1 MKSTGIGTY
10 ILITILILLV
20 FGLISVG
27 DVLSAVFYVLLGIA
41 VLILAGLLFL
51 QYKLRRIR
59 RQMEQNGESDRSY
72 SWGSRSSRQP
82 RQDGEVTVHQTRTAT
97 EKVVSNQVGDYVE
110 YEDIREERTEETTK

>member
-59 RQMEQNGESDRSY
+59 RQMEQNGES
-72 SWGSRSSRQP
+72 
-82 RQDGEVTVHQTRTAT
+82 AL
-97 EKVVSNQVGDYVE
+97 
-110 YEDIREERTEETTK
+110 

>member
-41 VLILAGLLFL
+41 VLILAGVLFL

-59 RQMEQNGESDRSY
+59 RQMEQNGESARSY

-82 RQDGEVTVHQTRTAT
+82 RQDGEVTVQQTRTT
-97 EKVVSNQVGDYVE
+97 IEKVVSYQVGDYVE

>member
-59 RQMEQNGESDRSY
+59 RQMEQNGESARSY

-82 RQDGEVTVHQTRTAT
+82 RQDGEVTVQQTRTAT